1 MAETDW
7 GGSGKGLADKADQ
20 DRALGE
26 FDFAGDD
33 NVVPFAVE
41 ALDARGRVVQLGP
54 MLDQILA
61 RHDYP
66 EAVNR
71 LLAEMIVLTVL
82 LGTSL
87 KFDGKFTA
95 QTQTD
100 GPVDLLVVDFSTPSS
115 VRAYARFDEAKLE
128 AAAAAGVTTSQALL
142 GNGVMAL
149 TVDQGEYMQRY
160 QGIVELAGA
169 SMEEVAEGYFRQS
182 EQIPTAVKL
191 AVARIARR
199 GANGFVEGWRAGGLI
214 AQFLPDAPERM
225 RMPDLPGGDL
235 PDGTDDPLDN
245 YEPDDAWVEVR
256 ALVDT
261 VEASELAD
269 PDIGVERLLFRL
281 FHERGVKVFPPNPV
295 ADDCSCNRERIKSVL
310 SNFTADEIAESV
322 EEGRIEV
329 TCEFCGEAYSFAPEE
344 FEPVDAG
351 GESAQDEKDA
361 GSPGIEAGSADDRR
375 RETDDRRS

>member
-1 MAETDW
+1 MAE
-7 GGSGKGLADKADQ
+7 SGL
-20 DRALGE
+20 ALGE

-41 ALDARGRVVQLGP
+41 GLDARGRVVQLGP

-66 EAVNR
+66 EPVNR

-87 KFDGKFTA
+87 KFDGKFIA

-100 GPVDLLVVDFSTPSS
+100 GPVDLLVVDFATPSS
-115 VRAYARFDEAKLE
+115 VRAYARYD
-128 AAAAAGVTTSQALL
+128 AARLTAAVETGATGSQALL
-142 GNGVMAL
+142 GTGVMAL

-169 SMEEVAEGYFRQS
+169 SMEEVAEAYFRQS

-199 GANGFVEGWRAGGLI
+199 GETGFVEGWRAGGLI

-235 PDGTDDPLDN
+235 PEGAADPLED
-245 YEPDDAWVEVR
+245 YVPDDAWVEVR

-269 PDIGVERLLFRL
+269 PDLGVERLLFRL

-310 SNFTADEIAESV
+310 SNFTAEEIAESV
-322 EEGRIEV
+322 EDGKIEV
-329 TCEFCGEAYSFAPEE
+329 TCEFCGEAYSFEPEE
-344 FEPVDAG
+344 FDTMERTGDAAPGDG
-351 GESAQDEKDA
+351 GRPAQHDET
-361 GSPGIEAGSADDRR
+361 
-375 RETDDRRS
+375 ETDRGDVAEDR